1 MTNQKLPLTIFLLF
15 VSLFSF
21 SNTITISS
29 SASSGSGWSYSSG
42 VITAS
47 ADVTINN
54 ATINGY
60 LTSGDLT
67 IEAGTNIILSG
78 DINPALGVGITRTL
92 TLKSGNNI
100 VTEATYTIS
109 CSSGSLNMVFWSD
122 TDNSNGGHIYFKSTS
137 TLNSKGGHIWM
148 GGGGG
153 STTWNGLTVGNGYAT
168 GSSVAAIP
176 SAELNS
182 GANAA
187 GFRNG
192 ITCYNNNIL
201 SEGGNIA
208 LYGQGAA
215 LSTSYGYMGLFMGY
229 NAVISS
235 ATGNITINA
244 QTSGASSAIAVG
256 WFYGILMIPTNNTN
270 TLYGTASIEST
281 SGSITIN
288 ASAAQNQNSNH
299 NAGIALFTQNA
310 TAVARIMSNSGDID
324 VTGSTFNTTNPS
336 YGGIFLT
343 GGGSEQI
350 ISRTGNITLRGNS
363 TQTTAPG
370 IAMNTVSRIGYDG
383 VNTYSGNIRIISDKI
398 SLSNIGAV
406 FQSTGNLLIEP
417 ATSTQTI
424 SIATTGGLELPALL
438 FSNNFANGFND
449 IHIGTSTG
457 SGNITIGS
465 VTFRDNM
472 SFETNGFVIQ
482 TGAITASSEKITLLG
497 ATGSAALTNSANNIQ
512 TLAANTGAIHVVNN
526 AALTLENIQAAGGI
540 QIETLTGNLTITDDI
555 SSDNAGATAIRL
567 YADANKTA
575 GDPSGGNIIVSGS
588 PVVTTGAGGRASFY
602 TGSVAGSTGL
612 LALVG
617 GTSNAR
623 ENVDAFTAT
632 ITPALGTGMYALYR
646 EAGALPVQLVNF
658 RTQCVEGTTVLLWA
672 TTSETA
678 NSGFYVE
685 KSTDLQNW
693 KTLGF
698 VKGKGT
704 ANSLTAYQYTDASP
718 TPSTAYYRLKQTD
731 HSGKQSLSDVLHS
744 RCNASENTILSQVSI
759 YPNPVSSNL
768 QVKGLPANHTV
779 NYALFNAQG
788 VQLKNG
794 TFLSETP
801 VINMGGFTPGIYLLK
816 ITTGGAEQ
824 LLRIVKQ

>member
-1 MTNQKLPLTIFLLF
+1 MTNQKLSLTIFLLF

-60 LTSGDLT
+60 LVSGNLT

-78 DINPALGVGITRTL
+78 DINPTLGVGVTRTL
-92 TLKSGNNI
+92 TLKAANNI

-109 CSSGSLNMVFWSD
+109 CSSGSLNMVLWSD

-148 GGGGG
+148 GGGSS

-182 GANAA
+182 GANAS

-192 ITCYNNNIL
+192 ITCYNNSIL
-201 SEGGNIA
+201 SEGGHIA
-208 LYGQGAA
+208 VYGRGAA

-324 VTGSTFNTTNPS
+324 VTGSTLNTTNPS

-383 VNTYSGNIRIISDKI
+383 ANTYSGNIRIISDKI

-417 ATSTQTI
+417 ATSTQAI

-457 SGNITIGS
+457 SGNITIGGI
-465 VTFRDNM
+465 TFRDNM

-482 TGAITASSEKITLLG
+482 TGAITASTEKITLLG

-526 AALTLENIQAAGGI
+526 ATLTLENIQAAGGI

-555 SSDNAGATAIRL
+555 SSDNTGATAIRL

-632 ITPALGTGMYALYR
+632 FTPALGTGMYALYR

-658 RTQCVEGTTVLLWA
+658 RTQCVEGTTVLYWS
-672 TTSETA
+672 TTSETE
-678 NSGFYVE
+678 NSGFFVE

-698 VKGKGT
+698 VKGKG
-704 ANSLTAYQYTDASP
+704 AVNSLIAYQYTDASP

-744 RCNASENTILSQVSI
+744 RCNASGTAILSQVSI

-824 LLRIVKQ
+824 VLRIVKQ

>member
-1 MTNQKLPLTIFLLF
+1 MTNLRPLLTFLLSF

-60 LTSGDLT
+60 LVSADLT

-78 DINPALGVGITRTL
+78 DINPAVGPGITRTL
-92 TLKSGNNI
+92 SLKAGGNI

-109 CSSGSLNMVFWSD
+109 CSSGSLNMVLWSD

-148 GGGGG
+148 GGGSS
-153 STTWNGLTVGNGYAT
+153 STTWNGLTVGDGYAI
-168 GSSVAAIP
+168 GSGVAAIP
-176 SAELNS
+176 NTELNS
-182 GANAA
+182 GANVS

-192 ITCYNNNIL
+192 ITCYNNNIQ
-201 SEGGNIA
+201 SEGGDIA
-208 LYGQGAA
+208 LYGRGAT
-215 LSTSYGYMGLFMGY
+215 LSTSYGYMGLYMGY

-235 ATGNITINA
+235 AAGNISIAAITE
-244 QTSGASSAIAVG
+244 GASSATSTG
-256 WFYGILMIPTNNTN
+256 WFYGILMIPTINTN
-270 TLYGTASIEST
+270 NAYGTTSIEST

-288 ASAAQNQNSNH
+288 ASASHNQNVNH
-299 NAGIALFTQNA
+299 NAGLAMFTQSA
-310 TAVARIMSNSGDID
+310 SAIARVLSHSGNID
-324 VTGSTFNTTNPS
+324 VTGSTLNTTNPS
-336 YGGIFLT
+336 YGGIYLT
-343 GGGSEQI
+343 GSGSEQI
-350 ISRTGNITLRGNS
+350 VSRTGNITLRGNS
-363 TQTTAPG
+363 SHSTAAG

-383 VNTYSGNIRIISDKI
+383 TNTYSGNIRIVADNIN
-398 SLSNIGAV
+398 LSNINAV
-406 FQSTGNLLIEP
+406 FQSTGDLTIEP
-417 ATSTQTI
+417 ATSTQAI
-424 SIATTGGLELPALL
+424 SIATTGGLALPSAL

-449 IHIGTSTG
+449 IHIGNSTG
-457 SGNITIGS
+457 SGTITVGGI
-465 VTFRDNM
+465 TFRDNM
-472 SFETNGFVIQ
+472 TLETNGFIIQ
-482 TGAITASSEKITLLG
+482 TGAITASSQKLTLLG

-512 TLAANTGAIHVVNN
+512 TLAANTGALHVVNN
-526 AALTLENIQAAGGI
+526 AALTLENIQASGGI

-555 SSDNAGATAIRL
+555 HSDNTGTTAIRL

-617 GTSNAR
+617 GSSNAR

-632 ITPALGTGMYALYR
+632 FTPALGTGMYALYR

-658 RTQCVEGTTVLLWA
+658 RTQCVEGTTVLLW
-672 TTSETA
+672 TTTAETE

-693 KTLGF
+693 ETLGF
-698 VKGKGT
+698 VKGKGNT
-704 ANSLTAYQYTDASP
+704 NSTTTYNFTD
-718 TPSTAYYRLKQTD
+718 PSKSGVATYYRLKQTD
-731 HSGKQSLSDVLHS
+731 FSGKQSLSDVVVS
-744 RCNASENTILSQVSI
+744 RCNTSGNTTFAQVTI
-759 YPNPVSSNL
+759 YPNPVVSSFR
-768 QVKGLPANHTV
+768 VRGLPANSTA
-779 NYALFNAQG
+779 NYAVYNTQG
-788 VQLKNG
+788 TRLKNG

-801 VINMGGFTPGIYLLK
+801 VVNMSGFTPGLYLLK
-816 ITTGGAEQ
+816 INTGGSEQ
-824 LLRIVKQ
+824 LIRIVKQ

>member
-109 CSSGSLNMVFWSD
+109 CSSGSLNMVFCSD

-343 GGGSEQI
+343 GTGSEQL

-465 VTFRDNM
+465 ITFRDNM

-555 SSDNAGATAIRL
+555 SSDNTGATAIRL

-632 ITPALGTGMYALYR
+632 FTPALGTGMYALYR

-658 RTQCVEGTTVLLWA
+658 RTQCVEGTTVLLWT

-704 ANSLTAYQYTDASP
+704 ANSLTAYQYADASP

-731 HSGKQSLSDVLHS
+731 HSGKQSLSDVLNS
-744 RCNASENTILSQVSI
+744 RCNTLENTFLSKATV

-801 VINMGGFTPGIYLLK
+801 AINMGGFTPGIYLLK
-816 ITTGGAEQ
+816 ITTGGAGQ